1 MNVLPGSSIF
11 PDSCI
16 KDKLPSIQTYGIFQ
30 GPAKIFKN
38 LFFNADFL
46 NFDRANPRDMKFSF
60 TKVFRQN
67 IKWNIVFLALVIF
80 TVFFI
85 PVFPPKPQK
94 ILYDLSFTCIFFL
107 GYITSNRQHPVFLP
121 LAISALVLIWISAV
135 FRMPLLFIF
144 SISLNILFFMIVTWS
159 LIRHLI
165 DSKFVTIRI
174 IFDAIIIYLMI
185 GLIFAMIVSMIDHFD
200 PAAFRYPVEGG
211 VTPVFHFNDFIY
223 FTFTTLSTTGFGDI
237 IPLKPYTRSLS
248 ILIAITGQMYIA
260 IIISMLVG
268 KYAASAQEER
278 REE

>member
-1 MNVLPGSSIF
+1 MN
-11 PDSCI
+11 
-16 KDKLPSIQTYGIFQ
+16 
-30 GPAKIFKN
+30 
-38 LFFNADFL
+38 
-46 NFDRANPRDMKFSF
+46 FSF
-60 TKVFRQN
+60 NKLFHEN
-67 IKWNIVFLALVIF
+67 IKWNIVFLALVVF

-85 PVFPPKPQK
+85 PVFSPTLEK
-94 ILYDLSFTCIFFL
+94 ILYDLSFTFIFFL

-121 LAISALVLIWISAV
+121 LAIGALILIWISAI

-144 SISLNILFFMIVTWS
+144 SISMNIFFFMIVTYS
-159 LIRHLI
+159 LIKHLI
-165 DSKFVTIRI
+165 NSKFVTIRI

-185 GLIFAMIVSMIDHFD
+185 GLIFAMIVSLIDHFD
-200 PAAFRYPVEGG
+200 PEAFRYPVAGG
-211 VTPVFHFNDFIY
+211 TAPVFHLNDFIY